1 MNCEKLLPFEIAL
14 PLSVRTYDIDFAG
27 IVSNI
32 VFIRWLEDLRCEI
45 LVNHLPIEEQLQNGV
60 APLLI
65 QTQIDYKKS
74 ITLVDKPI
82 GRMWISKLKTMK
94 WFVNA
99 EISVDGMVAATAEQ
113 TGCFIDLTTRRP
125 VPVPA
130 ELQQKYLEYYQNKG
144 QR

>member
-1 MNCEKLLPFEIAL
+1 MNREKLLPFEINL

-45 LVNHLPIEEQLQNGV
+45 LVNHLPIAEQLQSGV

-74 ITLVDKPI
+74 ITLVDKPV

-94 WFVNA
+94 WFVSA
-99 EISVDGMVAATAEQ
+99 EISVDGVIAATAEQ
-113 TGCFIDLTTRRP
+113 TGCFINLKTKRP
-125 VPVPA
+125 IPVLA
-130 ELQQKYLEYYQNKG
+130 ELQQKYLEYYQ
-144 QR
+144 RL

>member
-1 MNCEKLLPFEIAL
+1 MKDENILPFEVIL

-45 LVNHLPIEEQLQNGV
+45 LVNHLPMEEQLKDGV

-65 QTQIDYKKS
+65 QTQIDYKRS

-82 GRMWISKLKTMK
+82 GRMWIGKLKTMK

-99 EISVDGMVAATAEQ
+99 EISVDGIIAATAEQ

-125 VPVPA
+125 VPVPV
-130 ELQQKYLEYYQNKG
+130 ELQQKYLEYH
-144 QR
+144 QRL